1 VISNAKAGLVMLG
14 FAAATTFA
22 GPAAAQDMGF
32 YAGAAFGQAETDG
45 VCDIAAGFVGV
56 SCDEKD
62 TAWKIFGGYQV
73 NRNFSVELGYANF
86 GEATVTG
93 PGGTATIEGNAFDL
107 VAVGSLPLAD
117 RFSVYGKLGLYRAD
131 FEVSNTLGF
140 SEDASETG
148 LTFGVGLR
156 FDITRNLAARL
167 EWQRYQEVGDDLDV
181 SMMSLGV
188 LFKF

>member
-1 VISNAKAGLVMLG
+1 MITKAKAGLAALG
-14 FAAATTFA
+14 LVSAISFA
-22 GPAAAQDMGF
+22 GSAAAQDMGF
-32 YAGAAFGQAETDG
+32 YAGAAFGQARTDG
-45 VCDIAAGFVGV
+45 VCDLVAGFAGV

-73 NRNFSVELGYANF
+73 NRNFSVELGYASF

-93 PGGTATIEGNAFDL
+93 PGGTATVEGTAFDL

-131 FEVSNTLGF
+131 FEVRNTLGF
-140 SEDASETG
+140 SEDASENG

-156 FDITRNLAARL
+156 FDFTRNLAARL
-167 EWQRYQEVGDDLDV
+167 EWQRYQELGDDLDV
-181 SMMSLGV
+181 SMMSVGV
-188 LFKF
+188 LFRF

>member
-1 VISNAKAGLVMLG
+1 MISKAKAGLAVLGLASGIML
-14 FAAATTFA
+14 A

-45 VCDIAAGFVGV
+45 VCDIVAGFAGV

-73 NRNFSVELGYANF
+73 NRNFSLELGYASF

-93 PGGTATIEGNAFDL
+93 PGGVATVEGTAFDL

-131 FEVSNTLGF
+131 FEVRNTLGF
-140 SEDASETG
+140 SEDASENG

-156 FDITRNLAARL
+156 FDFTRNLAARL
-167 EWQRYQEVGDDLDV
+167 EWQRYQEVGEDLDV